1 MLIVDNFMFNNDAEL
16 LELRYHLLKD
26 VVDVFVISEAN
37 HTFTGI
43 PKPYNGKRLI
53 KELGLDEDKFVVLEI
68 DTSPDKLIPNAFDR
82 FETER
87 IQNPNAL
94 LSYCRLRTQKDALL
108 SILDRFPDNTIF
120 MHSDVDEMPKP
131 EAVKYLAYV
140 SSVHPNNI
148 LKIPLILLESS
159 ADKRVYNEIDEPVQW
174 ERAFMICT
182 KAQIK
187 NKGCAALRSE
197 YDNPYPP
204 INITENGEMVQDLG
218 WHFTW
223 MGDLERKKLKAKS
236 CLHSEAIELINN
248 VSEETKAIMK
258 KEYDEKFG
266 DVVKYHHKPFDIKLL
281 PKEIFH
287 LPRVKKF
294 LLPEHKDIMLVDYTM
309 YFNEIELFELRYH
322 MLKNI
327 VDLFVVSEADVTFAG
342 NKKEF
347 SLEKHLSKLNIDS
360 KKVRIIKNKLF
371 DNVSAKDILPID
383 EINSAKANDKA
394 SVLAWVRE
402 RTQRD
407 SLHTIIK
414 EFRDDCVFI
423 VSDIDEIINPSHL
436 PYLSRIS
443 REHSDKIIKIPLV
456 LLEGS
461 ANRRLIDYAGNPVKW
476 DKSMYL
482 STTVQLKTFTANTLR
497 AGMQE
502 KYPVVYIAENGVRV
516 EDLGW
521 HFTWMGDLSRKK
533 LKATNYGHANNLD
546 VVDTLSTNTAEV
558 LSKDLN
564 KPINLKKKFTYMNYD
579 VKLLPKELFD
589 LPDVYKFLIDSESIK
604 KNSFN
609 QERLHN
615 FLEAPQNPIYN
626 FWLAFEYDLNG
637 QTASAVSYYLR
648 AAERT
653 DESHIQYESLLRIA
667 KCFERQKNRNFT
679 VSGLYTRA
687 ITVDPHRPEAYFLF
701 SEFYYL
707 NKDWQNC
714 YLYATLGLSLATKLN
729 EETLTDIGYN
739 GTTGLEYY
747 KAISGW
753 YVGFYTQSK
762 DTLNKLQSLP
772 TLDNKYKKLIETDLT
787 AISK

>member
-26 VVDVFVISEAN
+26 VVDYFVISEAN
-37 HTFTGI
+37 HTFTGL
-43 PKPYNGKRLI
+43 PKPFNGKRFI
-53 KELGLDEDKFVVLEI
+53 KELGLDEKKFIVLEVDTTETNLVVKEI
-68 DTSPDKLIPNAFDR
+68 DH
-82 FETER
+82 FETNR
-87 IQNPNAL
+87 VKKTNAL
-94 LSYCRLRTQKDALL
+94 MSYCRLRTQKDALL
-108 SILDRFPDNTIF
+108 TILDKFPDDTIF
-120 MHSDVDEMPKP
+120 FHSDVDEMPKP

-159 ADKRVYNEIDEPVQW
+159 ADKRVYNELDEPVKW

-182 KAQIK
+182 KQQLK
-187 NKGCAALRSE
+187 DKGCAALRTE
-197 YDNPYPP
+197 YKNPYPP
-204 INITENGEMVQDLG
+204 INITENGKMVQDLG

-236 CLHSEAIELINN
+236 CLHAEAIELVNN
-248 VSEETKAIMK
+248 VSEYTKTIMK
-258 KEYDEKFG
+258 KEVSEHFG
-266 DVVKYHHKPFDIKLL
+266 DCVNYYHKPFDVNLL
-281 PKEIFH
+281 PKEIFQ

-294 LLPEHKDIMLVDYTM
+294 LLPEHEDIKLVDYTL

-342 NKKEF
+342 NKKDF
-347 SLEKHLSKLNIDS
+347 TLEKQLSRLNIDP

-371 DNVSAKDILPID
+371 ETVSIKDVLPID
-383 EINSAKANDKA
+383 EINSTRANDKA

-402 RTQRD
+402 RIQRD
-407 SLHTIIK
+407 SLHTIIR
-414 EFRDDCVFI
+414 EFNEDCVFI
-423 VSDIDEIINPSHL
+423 VSDIDEIVNPNHL

-443 REHSDKIIKIPLV
+443 REHPDKIIKVPLI

-461 ANRRLIDYAGNPVKW
+461 ANRRLIDSNGNPVKW

-482 STTVQLKTFTANTLR
+482 STTVQLKNFTANTLR
-497 AGMQE
+497 AGMQD
-502 KYPVVYIAENGVRV
+502 KYPIVYIAENGVRV

-521 HFTWMGDLSRKK
+521 HFTWMGDSARKK

-546 VVDTLSTNTAEV
+546 VVDTLSTTTAEM
-558 LSKDLN
+558 LAKDLN
-564 KPINLKKKFTYMNYD
+564 KPINLNKKYSYMNYD
-579 VKLLPKELFD
+579 AKLLPKELFD
-589 LPDVYKFLIDSESIK
+589 LPNVYKFLFDSESIK
-604 KNSFN
+604 KNIFS
-609 QERLHN
+609 QERIHN
-615 FLEAPQNPIYN
+615 FLNDPQNPITN
-626 FWLAFEYDLNG
+626 FWLAFEYDING

-653 DESHIQYESLLRIA
+653 FETNLQYESLLRIA

-729 EETLTDIGYN
+729 EKTLTDIGYT

-762 DTLNKLQSLP
+762 DTLNKLQSMPSLEH
-772 TLDNKYKKLIETDLT
+772 KYKKLIESDLT